1 MEVLEAVQG
10 NCLQP
15 PREDSF
21 EKLVMRL
28 DVIDFT
34 TIIKNNHKKGE
45 YSNEKF

>member
-1 MEVLEAVQG
+1 MGAWNFKALESDNG
-10 NCLQP
+10 
-15 PREDSF
+15 
-21 EKLVMRL
+21 L